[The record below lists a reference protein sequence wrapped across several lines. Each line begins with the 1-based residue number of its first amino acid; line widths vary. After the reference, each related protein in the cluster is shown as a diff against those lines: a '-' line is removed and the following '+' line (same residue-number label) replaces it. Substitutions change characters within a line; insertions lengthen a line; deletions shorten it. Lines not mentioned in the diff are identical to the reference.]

1 MIKEKA
7 TEKELFDL
15 KIDKRSFLVAS
26 LRDPSDDHDYW
37 LGQKPIER
45 LKHIEI
51 LRRINFG
58 YSATSRLQRLL
69 EIAER

>member
-1 MIKEKA
+1 M
-7 TEKELFDL
+7 EKELFDL
-15 KIDKRSFLVAS
+15 KIDKKSFSVAS
-26 LRDPSDDHDYW
+26 LRDSSDDQDYW
-37 LGQKPIER
+37 FGQNPIER

-69 EIAER
+69 EIAE